1 MDNIE
6 LKGMEFY
13 GYHGID
19 PIERKYGQKF
29 IVDLTIYLDL
39 SRPSKSDNISD
50 TINYSKLFSEIKTII
65 ETGQY
70 HLLEKLAAVISERIL
85 TIYDVDSV
93 QVSVKK
99 PNVPIAHSLL
109 DYASVTISRQS

>member
-13 GYHGID
+13 GYHGVD
-19 PIERKYGQKF
+19 PNERKIGQKF

-39 SRPSKSDNISD
+39 SRSSKSDNISD
-50 TINYSKLFSEIKTII
+50 TINYSNLFSEVKTII
-65 ETGQY
+65 EIGKY
-70 HLLEKLAAVISERIL
+70 NLLEKLAAVISERIL
-85 TIYDVDSV
+85 TNYDVDSV

-99 PNVPIAHSLL
+99 PDVAIEHSIL
-109 DYASVTISRQS
+109 DYASVTISRQR